1 MGGSRLIKPVVA
13 FLIVFVVCLLFY
25 RSSLST
31 GVTGKKWLLNFRS
44 NSESNDLSQVLRSA
58 STEAR
63 TVILTILDETLA
75 SPGSVLDLF
84 LESFRI
90 GQKTQ
95 QFLNHIVVVAV
106 DNQAYQYCISIH
118 PHCFQ
123 FTSVTSKLAKR
134 KGSTSPDHLTL
145 KIMRFDLFLE
155 VVKLGYNFAFT
166 EADVMWLRNPFEHFD
181 NVKTITLACGSN
193 PQGGNSTM
201 IDKGLFFMKAD
212 EISFEFL
219 KILRFERVLFPN
231 YLDNSICEMVTHKLK
246 GYSVKH
252 LDITYFGGFCEPS
265 KNVSKVYTMQ
275 STCCDNVKSK
285 VHDLRLV
292 LDDWINFTA
301 QVSTN
306 ASTGTTPF
314 TWRAPKKCV
323 G

>member
-1 MGGSRLIKPVVA
+1 
-13 FLIVFVVCLLFY
+13 
-25 RSSLST
+25 
-31 GVTGKKWLLNFRS
+31 
-44 NSESNDLSQVLRSA
+44 
-58 STEAR
+58 
-63 TVILTILDETLA
+63 
-75 SPGSVLDLF
+75 
-84 LESFRI
+84 
-90 GQKTQ
+90 
-95 QFLNHIVVVAV
+95 
-106 DNQAYQYCISIH
+106 
-118 PHCFQ
+118 
-123 FTSVTSKLAKR
+123 
-134 KGSTSPDHLTL
+134 
-145 KIMRFDLFLE
+145 
-155 VVKLGYNFAFT
+155 
-166 EADVMWLRNPFEHFD
+166 
-181 NVKTITLACGSN
+181 
-193 PQGGNSTM
+193 M

-246 GYSVKH
+246 GYSVKQ
-252 LDITYFGGFCEPS
+252 LDKTYFGGFCEPS

-306 ASTGTTPF
+306 ASTGTSPF